1 MTEKTELH
9 TPYDGSA
16 PPFAIGLARLD
27 PATWIDIDHHHP
39 GYIAEKRRLT
49 SSRFEDVFMAEPG
62 TEDAQREVY
71 ELIHTHLGDRFGP
84 DQHASPDPA
93 LTTAPVGA
101 LLPPLHQAALRVQE
115 DLVLMRKGE
124 AGWRLAAA
132 SVCFPSSWNLR
143 EKFRRPMHEIHAPV
157 PGFAEGTRNAGLIER
172 MFDNLRVDMPVVRWN
187 WSVYGDPELFH
198 PNTHETGEGRFGPG
212 PIARNVYLRL
222 ERQTLRKLP
231 GSGDILFTIRIYIDP
246 LSALESHPEGARL
259 ALAIADQVKALSPA
273 ERTYK
278 GLATEHEKLLAR
290 LEMIAASASD

>member
-39 GYIAEKRRLT
+39 GYIAEKRCLT
-49 SSRFEDVFMAEPG
+49 SSRFEDVFVAEAG
-62 TEDAQREVY
+62 TDDAQREVY

-84 DQHASPDPA
+84 DQHASPDLA
-93 LTTAPVGA
+93 LTTAPGGA

-290 LEMIAASASD
+290 LEMMAASASD

>member
-1 MTEKTELH
+1 MTDKAELH

-16 PPFAIGLARLD
+16 PPFAIGLSRLD
-27 PATWIDIDHHHP
+27 PATWIDVDDHHS
-39 GYIAEKRRLT
+39 GYIAEKLRLT
-49 SSRFEDVFMAEPG
+49 NDRFEDVFVAEPG

-71 ELIHTHLGDRFGP
+71 DLIHTHLGERLEP
-84 DQHASPDPA
+84 AAHASPDLA
-93 LTTAPVGA
+93 FSAPDGA
-101 LLPPLHQAALRVQE
+101 PLPLLHQVALRVQE

-198 PNTHETGEGRFGPG
+198 PNTHATGEGRFGPG
-212 PIARNVYLRL
+212 PVARNVYLRL

-231 GSGDILFTIRIYIDP
+231 VSDDILFTIRIYIDP
-246 LSALESHPEGARL
+246 LSALEADPEGPRL
-259 ALAIADQVKALSPA
+259 ASAIAAQVKALSPA
-273 ERTYK
+273 QRTYK
-278 GLATEHEKLLAR
+278 GLATEQEKLLVR
-290 LEMIAASASD
+290 LAKIGENQTG

>member
-1 MTEKTELH
+1 
-9 TPYDGSA
+9 
-16 PPFAIGLARLD
+16 
-27 PATWIDIDHHHP
+27 
-39 GYIAEKRRLT
+39 
-49 SSRFEDVFMAEPG
+49 
-62 TEDAQREVY
+62 
-71 ELIHTHLGDRFGP
+71 
-84 DQHASPDPA
+84 
-93 LTTAPVGA
+93 
-101 LLPPLHQAALRVQE
+101 
-115 DLVLMRKGE
+115 
-124 AGWRLAAA
+124 
-132 SVCFPSSWNLR
+132 
-143 EKFRRPMHEIHAPV
+143 
-157 PGFAEGTRNAGLIER
+157 

-290 LEMIAASASD
+290 LEMMAASASD

>member
-1 MTEKTELH
+1 
-9 TPYDGSA
+9 
-16 PPFAIGLARLD
+16 
-27 PATWIDIDHHHP
+27 
-39 GYIAEKRRLT
+39 
-49 SSRFEDVFMAEPG
+49 
-62 TEDAQREVY
+62 
-71 ELIHTHLGDRFGP
+71 
-84 DQHASPDPA
+84 
-93 LTTAPVGA
+93 

-212 PIARNVYLRL
+212 PVARNVYLRL

-231 GSGDILFTIRIYIDP
+231 EAAISCSRSGSTSIPCQP
-246 LSALESHPEGARL
+246 LKPIPKAHGWPWPSPTRSRPSAQPNAPTRVLPPSTRSCSH
-259 ALAIADQVKALSPA
+259 
-273 ERTYK
+273 
-278 GLATEHEKLLAR
+278 GLR
-290 LEMIAASASD
+290 